1 MNRNYILILLSF
13 ILGFYTQDVKSQQ
26 DFQYTQ
32 YMYNTLGINPA
43 YAGSREGISILAL
56 YRNQWA
62 GLGGNPETQ
71 TLSIHSPI
79 NSKVGLGFN
88 ILNDKIFIT
97 RETYFDVS
105 FSYTLNTSAL
115 GKLAFGVKAGGH
127 LLDIDPQRAALAPYD
142 LGDNLTTFNID
153 QNFSPQIG
161 AGIYYYTNNFYLG
174 LSVPNILTTD
184 HFDGSTIEN
193 QTFTS
198 ITAEERL
205 TYNLIAGYVFEL
217 NEDVKFKPTTLI
229 RAVAGAPLQ
238 VDISAN
244 FLLFDRISLG
254 AAYRWDAALSALAGF
269 QISNN
274 LMLGFAYDRE
284 TTELRRFN
292 DGTYEL
298 FLRYEIFSAHPA
310 GGKNKGS
317 SSRFF

>member
-1 MNRNYILILLSF
+1 MNKNYMLILLSL
-13 ILGFYTQDVKSQQ
+13 ILGSYSQDVKSQQ

-43 YAGSREGISILAL
+43 YAGSREGTSILAL
-56 YRNQWA
+56 YRNQWD
-62 GLGGNPETQ
+62 GLHGTPETQ
-71 TLSIHSPI
+71 TFSIHRPI
-79 NSKVGLGFN
+79 NSRMGLGFN
-88 ILNDKIFIT
+88 VLNDKIFIT

-105 FSYTLNTSAL
+105 FSYTIPTSAL
-115 GKLAFGVKAGGH
+115 GKLAFGIKAGGH
-127 LLDIDPQRAALAPYD
+127 SLDIDPRRAISGPYD
-142 LGDNLTTFNID
+142 TGDNLAGFD
-153 QNFSPQIG
+153 LDKKFSPQVG

-184 HFDGSTIEN
+184 HFDGTSIEN

-205 TYNLIAGYVFEL
+205 TYNLIAGYVFDL

-244 FLLFDRISLG
+244 FLLFNKVSLG

-269 QISNN
+269 QISDSF
-274 LMLGFAYDRE
+274 MLGFAYDRE
-284 TTELRRFN
+284 TTELRKFN

-298 FLRYEIFSAHPA
+298 FLRYEIFSARPA

-317 SSRFF
+317 RSRFF